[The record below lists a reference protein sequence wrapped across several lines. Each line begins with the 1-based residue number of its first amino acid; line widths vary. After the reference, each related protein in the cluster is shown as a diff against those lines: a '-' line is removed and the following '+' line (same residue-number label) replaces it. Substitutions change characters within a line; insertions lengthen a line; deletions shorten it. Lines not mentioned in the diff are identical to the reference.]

1 MNMYFNKRFLQAF
14 LRKWRKLSIEA
25 LARDYRRWEL
35 LSRSSINDEEFSIP
49 KDVPKGH
56 LVVYV
61 GEERKR
67 FVIHVSFLDHPM
79 FRALLD
85 RAQEVYEFNPDS
97 KLRIPCDESM
107 FLGVL
112 RCVGSHHRQEKRIWL
127 CL

>member
-1 MNMYFNKRFLQAF
+1 MKVMKKRFLRAF
-14 LRKWRKLSIEA
+14 LRKWKKLSAEA
-25 LARDYRRWEL
+25 LAYEHRQWDL
-35 LSRSSINDEEFSIP
+35 LSSGTEDEESIP

-61 GEERKR
+61 GEELKR
-67 FVIHVSFLDHPM
+67 FVIHVSFLDHPL

-97 KLRIPCDESM
+97 KLCIPCDETI

-112 RCVGSHHRQEKRIWL
+112 RYVGSQQDRRIWF
-127 CL
+127 CF